1 VTVDFAELAP
11 SIRGELARRR
21 LADFVGLLHH
31 DYRPAPHTR
40 LLCEHA
46 EAVEAG
52 EIDRLM
58 IFLPPRHGKSLHLSQ
73 ALPAWFLGRQP
84 RKHVI
89 LSSYADELAH
99 KNSRVARGFLEDDR
113 WPFSTRLSPQ
123 SHAAGRWDTTDGG
136 GVIAAGVGAGITGQ
150 GADLLVLDDLL
161 RDRADADSLAIRDST
176 WAWLG
181 QVAMTR
187 LHRGAAVVYATTRWH
202 EDDPA
207 GRLLDSSG
215 GSRWTVLRLPAL
227 AVEGDPLGRDEGEPM
242 WPDEF
247 GVEHFAEQRELMG
260 PRAFAA
266 VHQQEPTP
274 EKGVVFERAWMGR
287 YSRLPDG
294 LRIVQSVD
302 SAFKTGVAN
311 DYSVIATWGTD
322 RRFFYLLD
330 VRRAKLAYPQLVQA
344 IKEAAAEWSPERVL
358 VEDKASGQSVV
369 QTLKQETGLP
379 VVPVPAEGSKI
390 SRAESVTGLFEA
402 GKVLLPDQSPSWLH
416 DWIEEHV
423 KFPGGKH
430 DDQVDTT
437 SHALRWLRGSKKSG
451 GRVAGVVHHATPR
464 QRRSVYGDS
473 AVDRQRELAE
483 RTRRTRR
490 DEALRRPRGDFD
502 PRYA

>member
-1 VTVDFAELAP
+1 VTDRAAVAPFARE
-11 SIRGELARRR
+11 ELARRR
-21 LADFVGLLHH
+21 LPDFLGLMHH
-31 DYRPAPHTR
+31 DYRPAAHTQ
-40 LLCEHA
+40 LLCEHG

-58 IFLPPRHGKSLHLSQ
+58 IFLPPRHGKSLHVSQ

-84 RKHVI
+84 RKNVI
-89 LSSYADELAH
+89 LASYADELAH
-99 KNSRVARGFLEDDR
+99 KNSRTARGFLEDDR
-113 WPFSTRLSPQ
+113 WPFETRLSAQ
-123 SHAAGRWDTTDGG
+123 SHAAGRWNTTDGG

-150 GADLLVLDDLL
+150 GADLMVLDDLI
-161 RDRADADSLAIRDST
+161 RDRADADSQAIREST

-207 GRLLDSSG
+207 GRLLDSPG
-215 GSRWTVLRLPAL
+215 GSRWVVLRLPAL
-227 AVEGDPLGRDEGEPM
+227 AEEDDPLGRIEGEPL
-242 WPDEF
+242 WPSEF
-247 GVEHFAEQRELMG
+247 DVEHFAEQRELMG

-266 VHQQEPTP
+266 VHQQSPTP
-274 EKGVVFERAWMGR
+274 EKGAIFERPWFDGR
-287 YSRLPDG
+287 YAKVPEG
-294 LRIVQSVD
+294 LRIVQAVD
-302 SAFKTGVAN
+302 SAFKTGVAH

-330 VRRAKLAYPQLVQA
+330 VRRAKMAYPQLVQA
-344 IKEAAAEWSPERVL
+344 IKDEAAKWAPHRIL
-358 VEDKASGQSVV
+358 VEDQASGQSVV
-369 QTLKQETGLP
+369 QSLKAETGLP

-402 GKVLLPDQSPSWLH
+402 GKVLLPEQSPAWLH

-430 DDQVDTT
+430 DDCVDTT
-437 SHALRWLRGSKKSG
+437 SHALRWMRGSSKTG
-451 GRVAGVVHHATPR
+451 GTVAGVVTHHAWHRDPVKRAAARHEHQRLR
-464 QRRSVYGDS
+464 QDAASARRR
-473 AVDRQRELAE
+473 AAALA
-483 RTRRTRR
+483 RPLGR
-490 DEALRRPRGDFD
+490 DD